1 MSSQW
6 WDAQHP
12 PRVFAEALIQMRG
25 DPDRQK
31 NFVETH
37 VPEHLRDMVRS
48 HYKTALAL
56 GGENEKG

>member
-1 MSSQW
+1 
-6 WDAQHP
+6 
-12 PRVFAEALIQMRG
+12 VFAEALLQMRG

-31 NFVETH
+31 SFVETH

-56 GGENEKG
+56 GGGNEKG